1 MIEAWGSVLTSSS
14 LAGVIWDLDSFNF
27 CHETFVRRSG
37 LPTQPSG
44 QASAIKEQEA
54 HDHFH
59 ARDILPIIGRSS
71 NSNRDVPFDTQLKTA
86 RI

>member
-1 MIEAWGSVLTSSS
+1 MGIPSLSSFS
-14 LAGVIWDLDSFNF
+14 LAGVIWDLGSFNF
-27 CHETFVRRSG
+27 WHEAFVRRSG
-37 LPTQPSG
+37 LPTKPSA

-71 NSNRDVPFDTQLKTA
+71 NSNCDVSFDT
-86 RI
+86 